1 MPEPI
6 STIKT
11 AAEIVKPD
19 SASEILALQ
28 NSSDTRL
35 QNAGNYE
42 ADTKQKNR
50 RNKKLLSY
58 NSSWGVSCSIK
69 KK

>member
-42 ADTKQKNR
+42 ADTKQKIAETKNF
-50 RNKKLLSY
+50 LATIAH
-58 NSSWGVSCSIK
+58 GG
-69 KK
+69 

>member
-42 ADTKQKNR
+42 ADTKQKIAET
-50 RNKKLLSY
+50 KTS
-58 NSSWGVSCSIK
+58 
-69 KK
+69 